1 MAGTGPNK
9 PIVFVFGAKKGDAES
24 RKKNLSAINTQVAY
38 RAHEQRRAKKNR
50 QRAQAK
56 EEGKVEQQTSSVT
69 VPDLIEAPT
78 SSSFSSSSLAT
89 NQHADDVNFHYF
101 HPQGAI
107 LPTGTGP
114 SGASQ
119 GQKHPHAPPKTTT
132 IPYFVPE
139 RVELCIT
146 KPSHPRHSSD
156 NSSDISSDN
165 DAVWSLSPGSNRQST
180 PSTELSSYSPPAY
193 SSGMTNGYF
202 EKGLDPFFRLPTVA
216 TDRERWLVHFCKLFL
231 IIRTMSN
238 NIRLS

>member
-1 MAGTGPNK
+1 MAGTGTNK
-9 PIVFVFGAKKGDAES
+9 PIVFVFGAKKGDVES

-38 RAHEQRRAKKNR
+38 RAHERRREKKNR

-56 EEGKVEQQTSSVT
+56 EDGKVEQKTSSVA
-69 VPDLIEAPT
+69 VPDLSEAP
-78 SSSFSSSSLAT
+78 SSSSSSSLAT
-89 NQHADDVNFHYF
+89 DQHANDLNFHYF
-101 HPQGAI
+101 HSQGATP
-107 LPTGTGP
+107 PTGARR

-119 GQKHPHAPPKTTT
+119 GQKHPHAPPKPTTT
-132 IPYFVPE
+132 PYFVPE

-156 NSSDISSDN
+156 NSSDVSSDN
-165 DAVWSLSPGSNRQST
+165 DAVWSLSPASNRQST